1 MKIYNFVSIFIGSSF
16 ILNIY
21 AHIACAEQ
29 SKTKQLSDIKQSIR
43 KKQIEKEKLILQ
55 ENIFKK
61 EFKVINNTII
71 QTEKKLEE
79 VSENIES
86 ASKNFKKSAKEYN
99 DASLRKSSWHKTA
112 IEELN
117 LFHKMIFSKSYN
129 REPLEYKLRILSL
142 KYCQNNFEKEKK
154 SAKDLASRMKKWG
167 DSKKNLILLKQKEN
181 EVVARNKNLLEEK
194 NRNLKT
200 IVDKRRN
207 AEKAIKDLNDTA
219 KALQKLINKIN
230 SENIKKKETRVGPSQ
245 SRIKRKKFLPWPVEG
260 KVISNFGKI
269 KHPELDT
276 YILNNGI
283 KINASNYA
291 KIKSI
296 DSGKVVF
303 TGTFR
308 SYGQVIIIDHR
319 NSTFSVYGLL
329 NKTYVKEGQ
338 KVSKEAV
345 IADIGSGKDAVLYFE
360 IRQNNIPDNPIL
372 WLK

>member
-1 MKIYNFVSIFIGSSF
+1 M
-16 ILNIY
+16 
-21 AHIACAEQ
+21 ACADQ

-43 KKQIEKEKLILQ
+43 EKQIEKEKLILQ

-61 EFKVINNTII
+61 EFKVINNTIS
-71 QTEKKLEE
+71 QTEKKLEK
-79 VSENIES
+79 VSKGIES

-99 DASLRKSSWHKTA
+99 NASLRKSNWHKTA

-142 KYCQNNFEKEKK
+142 KYCQNSFEKEKK
-154 SAKDLASRMKKWG
+154 SAQDLASSMKKWEE
-167 DSKKNLILLKQKEN
+167 SKKNLIVLKQKEN
-181 EVVARNKNLLEEK
+181 EVVDQNKNLLEEK
-194 NRNLKT
+194 NRDLKT
-200 IVDKRRN
+200 TVDKRRN
-207 AEKAIKDLNDTA
+207 AEKEIKDLNDSA

-230 SENIKKKETRVGPSQ
+230 SENIKKKETTIRSSHP
-245 SRIKRKKFLPWPVEG
+245 RMRRKKFLPWPVEG

-283 KINASNYA
+283 KIKASNYA

-308 SYGQVIIIDHR
+308 SYGQVIIIDHK
-319 NSTFSVYGLL
+319 NYTFSVYGLL

-338 KVSKEAV
+338 KVPKETV
-345 IADIGSGKDAVLYFE
+345 IADIGSGKDAVLYLE
-360 IRQNNIPDNPIL
+360 IRQNNIPDNPSL

>member
-1 MKIYNFVSIFIGSSF
+1 MKRYNCVKIFIILSF
-16 ILNIY
+16 ILNIST
-21 AHIACAEQ
+21 HIACAEQ

-43 KKQIEKEKLILQ
+43 EKQIEKEKLILQ
-55 ENIFKK
+55 ENILKK
-61 EFKVINNTII
+61 EFKVINNTID
-71 QTEKKLEE
+71 QTEKKLEK
-79 VSENIES
+79 VSKDIES

-99 DASLRKSSWHKTA
+99 DTSLRKFNWHKIA

-117 LFHKMIFSKSYN
+117 LFYKMIFSKSYN

-154 SAKDLASRMKKWG
+154 SAQDLGSSMKKWEE
-167 DSKKNLILLKQKEN
+167 SKKNLIVLKQKEN
-181 EVVARNKNLLEEK
+181 KVVAQNKNLLEEK

-200 IVDKRRN
+200 IIDKRRN
-207 AEKAIKDLNDTA
+207 AEKEIKDLNESA

-230 SENIKKKETRVGPSQ
+230 SENLKKKEIIIEPLQ
-245 SRIKRKKFLPWPVEG
+245 PRIKRKKFLPWPVEG
-260 KVISNFGKI
+260 KVISKFGKI

-308 SYGQVIIIDHR
+308 SYGQVIIIGHK

-329 NKTYVKEGQ
+329 NKIYVKEGQ
-338 KVSKEAV
+338 KVSKETV
-345 IADIGSGKDAVLYFE
+345 IADIGSGKDAVLYLE